1 LDRAIYSH
9 LIKFNDISEGK
20 SPTSLSGRI
29 TIENC
34 YLPQRP
40 TQRIHAITKIKLQR
54 ESKSPSEVV
63 NIAAPK
69 VMI

>member
-1 LDRAIYSH
+1 VAKKDELK
-9 LIKFNDISEGK
+9 LLNDISEGK
-20 SPTSLSGRI
+20 SPTSISGRI

-34 YLPQRP
+34 YLLQRP

-63 NIAAPK
+63 NVAAPK
-69 VMI
+69 VMINK